1 MYKTA
6 GMKLQVKQPRRKLI
20 IWALSIAAAIP
31 LLRLTTPERKKKT
44 IKMLTQEGKLVEVEP
59 ENLPA
64 KRILIGN
71 DELRSWIRSNKTL
84 KKQ

>member
-1 MYKTA
+1 
-6 GMKLQVKQPRRKLI
+6 MKLQVKQPRRKLI